1 MSRRLVTVALRR
13 VSRTSARHAG
23 QVKTVVPGAGG
34 FGEVSA
40 EVFCHSNQSFRQEP
54 QKV

>member
-13 VSRTSARHAG
+13 VSRTGERHAG
-23 QVKTVVPGAGG
+23 QVKTIASGAGG
-34 FGEVSA
+34 VGAFSA